1 MEAPCCVFF
10 KYNSWERS
18 VCALG
23 HGTSHSLAFWNLP
36 GLCVGRGSH
45 PHPSPDLWGP
55 VPPALAGSNW
65 LISPGSAHCHLCSF
79 TDPVPALLHCI
90 LSLPGTHSQAQDWCF
105 PRSSHFFLVKASET
119 DIITIFVFWQE
130 GTETWEG
137 ERCWR
142 CPGREFPGSPVVR
155 IRCFHCQ
162 RRRFNLWSGI

>member
-1 MEAPCCVFF
+1 MGLPTLWP
-10 KYNSWERS
+10 S
-18 VCALG
+18 
-23 HGTSHSLAFWNLP
+23 GTSLDSA
-36 GLCVGRGSH
+36 VGRGSH

-155 IRCFHCQ
+155 IWCFHCQ